1 MQKSLEQEFEEQV
14 FIHKSSIVLGCL
26 LKFYK
31 DEQEIGVSIPEFLD
45 KSPEEKA
52 QEHYFKLLAN
62 NNKFN
67 DIYNSCWEK
76 YGALLP

>member
-14 FIHKSSIVLGCL
+14 FIHKSTVVLGCL
-26 LKFYK
+26 MKFYK
-31 DEQEIGVSIPEFLD
+31 DQQETGVSIPEFMD
-45 KSPEEKA
+45 ESIEEKA
-52 QEHYFKLLAN
+52 QKHYFKLLAN

-67 DIYNSCWEK
+67 DVYNSCWEK

>member
-31 DEQEIGVSIPEFLD
+31 DEQETGVNIPEFLD

-52 QEHYFKLLAN
+52 QEHYFNLLAN

-67 DIYNSCWEK
+67 ETYNDCWEK
-76 YGALLP
+76 YGALLS

>member
-1 MQKSLEQEFEEQV
+1 MSKTLEQEFEEQV

-31 DEQEIGVSIPEFLD
+31 DEQETGISIPEFLD

-67 DIYNSCWEK
+67 EAYNDCWEK

>member
-1 MQKSLEQEFEEQV
+1 MQQTLEQEFEEQV
-14 FIHKSSIVLGCL
+14 FIHKSSIVLACL

-31 DEQEIGVSIPEFLD
+31 DEQKTGVSIPEFLD

-67 DIYNSCWEK
+67 DVYNNCWEK

>member
-14 FIHKSSIVLGCL
+14 FIHKSSIVLCCL

-31 DEQEIGVSIPEFLD
+31 DEQETGVNIPEFLD

-52 QEHYFKLLAN
+52 QEHYFKILAN

>member
-1 MQKSLEQEFEEQV
+1 MQKTLEQEFEEQV

-31 DEQEIGVSIPEFLD
+31 DTQETGVNIPEFLEETV
-45 KSPEEKA
+45 EEKA
-52 QEHYFKLLAN
+52 QKHYFELLAN

-67 DIYNSCWEK
+67 ETYNACWEK

>member
-1 MQKSLEQEFEEQV
+1 MQQTLEQEFEEQV
-14 FIHKSSIVLGCL
+14 FIHKSSVVLGCL

-31 DEQEIGVSIPEFLD
+31 DEQETRVSIPDFLD
-45 KSPEEKA
+45 ISPEEKP

-67 DIYNSCWEK
+67 DVYNSCWEK